1 MNRLL
6 LVAVVVMALLA
17 QLSVAISQ
25 KNINAILK
33 KHNQYRAKHGA
44 PALKWDKTVAQFAQK
59 WTNGCVFQHSGVSAH
74 RATNKRYTNSSFL
87 NFRAP
92 LMVKTLL
99 WVMDHGTKLS
109 LAGTMKKRS
118 MITTTLASLAPPV
131 ISLKSSGRALPR
143 SAVASATVAVRR
155 STPATTRSLE
165 TTKAS
170 SPRMCFLPRSPP
182 NSRLEDAQ
190 RQIM

>member
-1 MNRLL
+1 MMNRLL

-44 PALKWDKTVAQFAQK
+44 PALKWDKTVAQYAQK
-59 WTNGCVFQHSGVSAH
+59 WTNRCVFQHSGVSGY
-74 RATNKRYTNSSFL
+74 RAQTKKKNTQNSLFL

-109 LAGTMKKRS
+109 LAGTVK
-118 MITTTLASLAPPV
+118 
-131 ISLKSSGRALPR
+131 
-143 SAVASATVAVRR
+143 
-155 STPATTRSLE
+155 
-165 TTKAS
+165 
-170 SPRMCFLPRSPP
+170 
-182 NSRLEDAQ
+182 
-190 RQIM
+190 